1 MKLRIFVEDD
11 RLKVGAILIRNGYR
25 VQQGKEK
32 RLGSKSYDYFLE
44 CEDIRNVEQ
53 EDKEDA

>member
-1 MKLRIFVEDD
+1 MKLRIFAEDD

-32 RLGSKSYDYFLE
+32 RKGSKSYDYFLE
-44 CEDIRNVEQ
+44 VEDIRNVEQ